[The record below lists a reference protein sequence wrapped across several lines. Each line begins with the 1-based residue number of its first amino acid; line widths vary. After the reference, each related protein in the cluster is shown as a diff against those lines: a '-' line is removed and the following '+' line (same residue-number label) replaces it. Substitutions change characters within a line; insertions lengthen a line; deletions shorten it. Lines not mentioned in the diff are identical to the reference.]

1 MTVRIELSA
10 DDLAEIRFA
19 FSPTW
24 ELVMSRFKTLR
35 DPAKH
40 ALHLPWV
47 TETRG
52 YLEGRDLGLLFD
64 VTSTNGYVP
73 DFLTPPPDTP
83 FPDIDEE
90 LERVVATPPDVVARE
105 LLEACDKD
113 AAQPEVLRALA
124 EDPASWL
131 PRLGEQMREYWKV
144 AIEPHWPRIR
154 ALLEGDVMHRARQ
167 LALSGAELLFSDLHP
182 AVSYA
187 DGVVTIDKHHEE
199 TVRPEGRGL
208 LMIPAVFDWPGI
220 ALLYSQPYQP
230 TLSYS
235 PRGIAN
241 LWEPA
246 SPTSGGA
253 IDELIGGTRAEILRA
268 LEVPMTTTEIAE
280 RLHLTPA
287 AVSQQLGLLRRAG
300 VVDAHRQ
307 GRGVYSALT
316 PQGRQLLGLL
326 G

>member
-1 MTVRIELSA
+1 MPVTIHLSA

-24 ELVMSRFKTLR
+24 ELVMSRQKALR

-47 TETRG
+47 TETRSKLADG
-52 YLEGRDLGLLFD
+52 EFD
-64 VTSTNGYVP
+64 VFFALTSTAGHVV

-83 FPDIDEE
+83 FPDLDEE
-90 LERVVATPPDVVARE
+90 LERVMRTPADQVRTEIVE
-105 LLEACDKD
+105 LRDHHGGPIAI
-113 AAQPEVLRALA
+113 ASLA
-124 EDPASWL
+124 DDPASWL
-131 PRLGEQMREYWKV
+131 PRLGEQMRGYWKI
-144 AIEPHWPRIR
+144 ALEPHWPRIR

-167 LALSGAELLFSDLHP
+167 LALGGAELLFSDLHP
-182 AVSYA
+182 AITFA
-187 DGVVTIDKHHEE
+187 DGVVTIDKHYSE

-220 ALLYSQPYQP
+220 SVLIGRGYQP

-246 SPTSGGA
+246 SPAGGVM
-253 IDELIGGTRAEILRA
+253 DELIGDTRAEILRV
-268 LEVPMTTTEIAE
+268 LEIPMTTTEIAE
-280 RLHLTPA
+280 RLHLTAA

-300 VVDAHRQ
+300 VVQATRQ
-307 GRGVYSALT
+307 GRGVYSSLT
-316 PQGRQLLGLL
+316 PQGRQLVDLL

>member
-1 MTVRIELSA
+1 MAVTIHLSA
-10 DDLAEIRFA
+10 DDLAEVRFA

-24 ELVMSRFKTLR
+24 ELVMSLFKAYR

-47 TETRG
+47 TETRRH
-52 YLEGRDLGLLFD
+52 LDGRDVGLL
-64 VTSTNGYVP
+64 VELTSTSHHVA

-83 FPDIDEE
+83 FPDLDEE
-90 LERVVATPPDVVARE
+90 IERVVATPTERVRSE
-105 LLEACDKD
+105 LTELCEGQHALE
-113 AAQPEVLRALA
+113 PERLRSLA
-124 EDPASWL
+124 DDPASWL

-167 LALSGAELLFSDLHP
+167 LALGGAELLFSDLHP

-187 DGVVTIDKHHEE
+187 DGVVTIDKQYE
-199 TVRPEGRGL
+199 TQVHPDGRGL

-220 ALLYSQPYQP
+220 AILAGKGYQP

-235 PRGIAN
+235 PRGIAD
-241 LWEPA
+241 LWGSKPG
-246 SPTSGGA
+246 PTGA
-253 IDELIGGTRAEILRA
+253 MDELIGGTRAEILRT
-268 LEVPMTTTEIAE
+268 LEAPMTTTEIAE
-280 RLHLTPA
+280 RLHLSPA

-300 VVDAHRQ
+300 VVQAHRQ

-316 PQGRQLLGLL
+316 PQGRQLLELL

>member
-1 MTVRIELSA
+1 MAVTIELSA

-19 FSPTW
+19 FSPAW
-24 ELVMSRFKTLR
+24 EPVMSLFKAYR

-47 TETRG
+47 TETRRH
-52 YLEGRDLGLLFD
+52 LEGRDIGVLVD
-64 VTSTNGYVP
+64 VTSTNGYVA

-90 LERVVATPPDVVARE
+90 LERIVSTAPDQVARE
-105 LLEACDKD
+105 LLEACERD
-113 AAQPEVLRALA
+113 APQPRVLRSLA

-131 PRLGEQMREYWKV
+131 PTLAEQMREYWKI

-167 LALSGAELLFSDLHP
+167 LALGGADLLFSDLHP
-182 AVSYA
+182 SISYA
-187 DGVVTIDKHHEE
+187 DGVLTIDKHLEE
-199 TVRPEGRGL
+199 RVRPDGRGL

-220 ALLYSQPYQP
+220 ALMMSKGYQP

-241 LWEPA
+241 LWGSEA
-246 SPTSGGA
+246 APTDGA
-253 IDELIGGTRAEILRA
+253 MDELIGGTRAEILRA

-316 PQGRQLLGLL
+316 PQGRQLLELL